1 MTLVDNISKSEQ
13 HFRYVVC
20 LLVYLYALG
29 LFFLMCE
36 FQTLGCVGSL
46 LPISIL
52 DCPFVKASV
61 PWVESRCFFYSVM
74 PCLLT
79 CVLWCLRSWSL
90 QVYVQPGS
98 YSVDTVAEKS
108 NSPSQSQLAW
118 TAQERTYIVHALL
131 VQMIPVTPQI
141 WCTCIRHIY

>member
-1 MTLVDNISKSEQ
+1 MVVWGGLVNHKV
-13 HFRYVVC
+13 F
-20 LLVYLYALG
+20 
-29 LFFLMCE
+29 
-36 FQTLGCVGSL
+36 L
-46 LPISIL
+46 LPQL
-52 DCPFVKASV
+52 Y
-61 PWVESRCFFYSVM
+61 SRCPSFFYRHMPFWGGDSRAPNPLYETLIMMPQISVSV
-74 PCLLT
+74 C
-79 CVLWCLRSWSL
+79 SL

-141 WCTCIRHIY
+141 